1 MGFTKFNYLHRAV
14 NSDSNNYMDSLIT
27 SADPINSGS
36 SSMSNVA
43 IDMTNNMFSQTYID
57 HFSRIKYLPSPRIW
71 SAMIGLAFPVLCF
84 TGYKI
89 WRWVKNI
96 STPTKE
102 QLYEYKYLDE
112 LDALL
117 ESKLDD
123 MKNPEMAD
131 KETIKVGRNIF
142 PLDVFRSF
150 KKNYRKKL
158 LRQTNNEPVV
168 KRVAI
173 PAEEFKWTESF
184 AEDKLPNDKWISMR
198 YEPDTE
204 SFWWYCNSSTVPYKY
219 LETVARKYVCKF
231 NRLDVF
237 IDIRQE
243 LKKGIEE
250 NKKRNQTKENKGEC
264 GGDTPSANEKKIY
277 AKFRK
282 YNKKAARSDPLMGGK
297 RLIIKA
303 RANRYTYK
311 GKMDDY
317 NKLFDKNGN
326 GGDSVTGKNDNVDND
341 TVKVENI
348 SWNDWKSETFNEWK

>member
-1 MGFTKFNYLHRAV
+1 MGFTKFNYLHRGV

-27 SADPINSGS
+27 STDSAMN
-36 SSMSNVA
+36 
-43 IDMTNNMFSQTYID
+43 TNNVDVVCQTYLD
-57 HFSRIKYLPSPRIW
+57 NFLTFSYSPSPRMW
-71 SAMIGLAFPVLCF
+71 SAMIGLAVPVLCF
-84 TGYKI
+84 ASYKI
-89 WRWVKNI
+89 WRWVKHI
-96 STPTKE
+96 STPTEE

-117 ESKLDD
+117 ETKLDD

-131 KETIKVGRNIF
+131 KDTIKVGRNIF
-142 PLDVFRSF
+142 PLEVFRSF

-158 LRQTNNEPVV
+158 LRKTDNEPVV
-168 KRVAI
+168 KRVPI
-173 PAEEFKWTESF
+173 PAEEFNWTESF

-204 SFWWYCNSSTVPYKY
+204 SFWWYCNSSTIPYKY

-237 IDIRQE
+237 IDIREE

-250 NKKRNQTKENKGEC
+250 NKKRNQTKENE
-264 GGDTPSANEKKIY
+264 GDTPSANEKKIY

-282 YNKKAARSDPLMGGK
+282 YNKKAARTDPSLGGK

-303 RANRYTYK
+303 RANRYSYK

-317 NKLFDKNGN
+317 NKLFDKNGDSRN
-326 GGDSVTGKNDNVDND
+326 GRDSVTGDCRKYDNVDND

-348 SWNDWKSETFNEWK
+348 SWNDWKNDTFNEWK